1 MARAIFQTIYDNVK
15 QSIDDGTYAYQSYL
29 PSETELTQLFD
40 CSRMTVRRAISMLA
54 ADGYVLPQQ
63 GKGMRVIRN
72 ISDEKSRGGGGLETF
87 KEIATSRGFEL
98 KTVTTVFELL
108 VCSKALSRITGFPEG
123 CELTRAKRI
132 RYADGHAVCSDDS
145 YYLSSQV
152 PGLTPEIVNDSIYR
166 YLEEDLGIKI
176 ATGKRDVTIEHPTP
190 EDARVLDLFA
200 GTGQLGIE
208 ALSRG
213 AKSALFV
220 DKRADAVKLV
230 RENLA
235 LCHLE
240 ENAQVICGDSLA
252 ALGTQSGRFD
262 IIFLDPPY
270 ESGLLEQA
278 MEKIAQFDIL
288 SPHGIMVAE
297 SPQNQTLPELL
308 APYGLYRE
316 YRYGKIKVSIYHRA
330 VEEEA

>member
-1 MARAIFQTIYDNVK
+1 
-15 QSIDDGTYAYQSYL
+15 
-29 PSETELTQLFD
+29 
-40 CSRMTVRRAISMLA
+40 
-54 ADGYVLPQQ
+54 
-63 GKGMRVIRN
+63 MRVITG
-72 ISDEKSRGGGGLETF
+72 SARGRRLG
-87 KEIATSRGFEL
+87 EL
-98 KTVTTVFELL
+98 KGMETRPTTDKVKE
-108 VCSKALSRITGFPEG
+108 
-123 CELTRAKRI
+123 
-132 RYADGHAVCSDDS
+132 
-145 YYLSSQV
+145 
-152 PGLTPEIVNDSIYR
+152 SIFNC
-166 YLEEDLGIKI
+166 IQF
-176 ATGKRDVTIEHPTP
+176 DV
-190 EDARVLDLFA
+190 EDARVLDLLRA
-200 GTGQLGIE
+200 RGSSGSRR
-208 ALSRG
+208 SRG

-297 SPQNQTLPELL
+297 SPQNQTLPELP

>member
-1 MARAIFQTIYDNVK
+1 MRVV
-15 QSIDDGTYAYQSYL
+15 SGTY
-29 PSETELTQLFD
+29 
-40 CSRMTVRRAISMLA
+40 
-54 ADGYVLPQQ
+54 
-63 GKGMRVIRN
+63 KGHPLKTLKGDATRPTTMRVKESLFSAIT
-72 ISDEKSRGGGGLETF
+72 SALGSLE
-87 KEIATSRGFEL
+87 G
-98 KTVTTVFELL
+98 
-108 VCSKALSRITGFPEG
+108 VC
-123 CELTRAKRI
+123 
-132 RYADGHAVCSDDS
+132 
-145 YYLSSQV
+145 
-152 PGLTPEIVNDSIYR
+152 
-166 YLEEDLGIKI
+166 
-176 ATGKRDVTIEHPTP
+176 
-190 EDARVLDLFA
+190 VLDGFA
-200 GTGQLGIE
+200 GSGALGIE

-297 SPQNQTLPELL
+297 SPQNQTLPELP

>member
-1 MARAIFQTIYDNVK
+1 ME
-15 QSIDDGTYAYQSYL
+15 G
-29 PSETELTQLFD
+29 
-40 CSRMTVRRAISMLA
+40 RRA
-54 ADGYVLPQQ
+54 
-63 GKGMRVIRN
+63 
-72 ISDEKSRGGGGLETF
+72 
-87 KEIATSRGFEL
+87 
-98 KTVTTVFELL
+98 
-108 VCSKALSRITGFPEG
+108 
-123 CELTRAKRI
+123 
-132 RYADGHAVCSDDS
+132 
-145 YYLSSQV
+145 
-152 PGLTPEIVNDSIYR
+152 
-166 YLEEDLGIKI
+166 
-176 ATGKRDVTIEHPTP
+176 
-190 EDARVLDLFA
+190 LDLFA
-200 GTGQLGIE
+200 GAGQLGIE

-297 SPQNQTLPELL
+297 SPQNQTLPELP